1 MTTRAI
7 ILAVVLIIASG
18 VTARVLHWVKNRVLP
33 NSDVYEAL
41 ERKRLNAHIA
51 EMEMELGIIPA
62 VRETRMIRGQ
72 VYERSGGVWAQVA
85 GEIDKPH
92 LFADGTPVPPPPI
105 PLTKGSASWNYRR
118 GTVSGGPR

>member
-1 MTTRAI
+1 MTTRTI

-18 VTARVLHWVKNRVLP
+18 VAARVLHWVKNRVLP

-62 VRETRMIRGQ
+62 VRPMKTHAGKTWEWTGD
-72 VYERSGGVWAQVA
+72 VWVQSP
-85 GEIDKPH
+85 GEINKPH
-92 LFADGTPVPPPPI
+92 LFSDGTPVPAPPI